1 MKQILFLIFAITA
14 FTTSSFAQQP
24 KTVTDYFLAMPD
36 SEEFP
41 YYRSEE
47 TNDKTTLRK
56 FRKSLIKTE
65 DIKNG
70 YLKLGGD
77 WDGFAEIALFKKT
90 DGNYLIAEMRAD
102 CDPVCEGF
110 LRFFTYDRAKWQ
122 DVTHEYL
129 PEYGEIVSEF
139 NKKRPQGIPAK
150 NVAGDDTVGFE
161 FLYHLPQIGRA
172 IRVSCAMCIP
182 SQKTAE
188 NKFFFAEYLWNG
200 TKFVKK

>member
-1 MKQILFLIFAITA
+1 MKIILSIALALCFALTA
-14 FTTSSFAQQP
+14 FAQQP

-41 YYRSEE
+41 YYRNE
-47 TNDKTTLRK
+47 TTINKNALIK

-70 YLKLGGD
+70 YLKLGGN
-77 WDGFAEIALFKKT
+77 WEGFAEIALFKKT

-129 PEYGEIVSEF
+129 PEYGEIVTEF
-139 NKKRPQGIPAK
+139 NKKRPKGTLAK
-150 NVAGDDTVGFE
+150 NVAGDDTIGFE
-161 FLYHLPQIGRA
+161 FLYHLPQTGRT
-172 IRVSCAMCIP
+172 IKVSCAMCIP
-182 SQKTAE
+182 SQKNSE
-188 NKFFFAEYLWNG
+188 DKFYFAEYLWNG
-200 TKFVKK
+200 KKLVKK

>member
-1 MKQILFLIFAITA
+1 MKIILSIALTLFFGLTA
-14 FTTSSFAQQP
+14 FAQQP

-36 SEEFP
+36 REEFP
-41 YYRSEE
+41 YYRSAE
-47 TNDKTTLRK
+47 TTDKAALMK

-77 WDGFAEIALFKKT
+77 WQGFAEIALFKKT

-110 LRFFTYDRAKWQ
+110 LRFFTYEREKWQ
-122 DVTHEYL
+122 DVSHEYL
-129 PEYGEIVSEF
+129 PKYGEIVMEF
-139 NKKRPQGIPAK
+139 NKKRPKGTPAK

-161 FLYHLPQIGRA
+161 FLYHLPQIGRS
-172 IRVSCAMCIP
+172 IKVSCAMCIP
-182 SQKTAE
+182 SQKNAE
-188 NKFFFAEYLWNG
+188 NKFYFAEYVWNG
-200 TKFVKK
+200 TKLVKK